1 MILKRK
7 MGNKI
12 YKSRDHSDKAYKPVT
27 EYILQKI
34 DELQEKG
41 HKPVTLLAVC
51 PNSLA
56 VIRAALRAAK
66 RNNAPVKFATTLN
79 QVDYDRG
86 YTGFTQEEFVRYVNK
101 ERERINFT
109 GPVIIAIDH
118 GGPWL
123 KDLQSIEKWP
133 LEKAMN
139 GVKRS
144 MEEAVK
150 AGYQLIHVDPTVDI
164 FLGKGKSIP
173 IELVVERTVEL
184 IVHVE
189 EFRRK
194 NRYPEISYE
203 VGTEEVHG
211 GLADEKIFDSFLAL
225 LKKGLTEKGYKDV
238 WPCFIVGKV
247 GTDLHTTTFDK
258 AVAATLTRKV
268 KPLGS
273 RIKGHYTDGVTNP
286 SDYPVSGMGAANVG
300 PEFTISEYEALL
312 ELEEIEKEFFKS
324 DRIAVKS
331 DIGTLL
337 ENAVIKSGRWKKWL
351 QPDETGSDFKE
362 ISEDRRKWLIS
373 TGCRYIWQNPE
384 VVVARYRLYENL
396 ESNGI
401 EAEEIVLI
409 KIQKDLDRYFRSFN
423 LVNLNQYL

>member
-1 MILKRK
+1 
-7 MGNKI
+7 MGNQI
-12 YKSRDHSDKAYKPVT
+12 YTNRDNAYAANKPPA
-27 EYILQKI
+27 EYILRRI
-34 DELQEKG
+34 DELQERG
-41 HKPVTLLAVC
+41 HQPVTLLAVC

-66 RNNAPVKFATTLN
+66 RNNAPLKFATTLN

-109 GPVIIAIDH
+109 GTVIIAVDH

-123 KDLQSIEKWP
+123 KDLQSVEKWP
-133 LEKAMN
+133 LDKAMN

-144 MEEAVK
+144 MEESVK

-164 FLGKGKSIP
+164 FLEKGRNIP
-173 IELVVERTVEL
+173 VELVVSRTVEL
-184 IVHVE
+184 IEHVE
-189 EFRRK
+189 KFRGK
-194 NRYPEISYE
+194 NGYPPISYE

-211 GLADEKIFDSFLAL
+211 GLADEGIFDRFLAL
-225 LKKGLTEKGYKDV
+225 LGKELAEKGLKDV

-247 GTDLHTTTFDK
+247 GTDLHTSTFDK
-258 AVAATLTRKV
+258 TVAASLAAKV
-268 KPLGS
+268 KPMGS

-286 SDYPVSGMGAANVG
+286 ADYPLSGMGAANVG

-312 ELEEIEKEFFKS
+312 ELEGIEKKLYKMN
-324 DRIAVKS
+324 RIAVIS
-331 DIGTLL
+331 DIENLL
-337 ENAVIKSGRWKKWL
+337 ANAVIVSGRWKKWL
-351 QPDETGSDFKE
+351 QPDETGHDFND
-362 ISEDRRKWLIS
+362 IREDRRRWLIS

-401 EAEEIVLI
+401 KAEEIVLLRI
-409 KIQKDLDRYFRSFN
+409 EKDLDRYFRSFN